1 MTGLLIVLSCQKKK
15 RSFFSMCTQ
24 TANSCILYP
33 GRSKIENLFMLS
45 VCISNYGCRRE
56 VWRALKMR
64 KSCSRHSREQL

>member
-1 MTGLLIVLSCQKKK
+1 MTGLLFVLSCQKKK
-15 RSFFSMCTQ
+15 EVFFSMCTQ
-24 TANSCILYP
+24 TANSCILYQ

-45 VCISNYGCRRE
+45 VCISNYGCTRE